1 MPHLP
6 PSLRVRGDR
15 RDGYAMLIALILLA
29 VIAIIGA
36 TSLSVAGVDQRV
48 ATHNRRHM
56 IILNT
61 ADAGTQHAR
70 YQLQTEDPVD
80 EGWDT
85 ADTGS
90 NFVARTDG
98 ESQFAGIGF
107 PMSQG
112 VYAVDAVYQKCSNP
126 PPGYSTEA
134 GRTQYRSDF
143 WDMRSRSEYVDASYS
158 ETNPTQATVVATLR
172 HVVRGS
178 CKIR

>member
-1 MPHLP
+1 MTSRLR
-6 PSLRVRGDR
+6 PSRE
-15 RDGYAMLIALILLA
+15 GYAMLIAMILLA

-36 TSLSVAGVDQRV
+36 TSLSVAGVDERV

-56 IILNT
+56 IMVNT

-70 YQLQTEDPVD
+70 FTLMSENPPD

-85 ADTGS
+85 ADTG
-90 NFVARTDG
+90 NLFVTATAAETDF
-98 ESQFAGIGF
+98 QGIGF

-112 VYAVDAVYQKCSNP
+112 VYRVDAVYQKCSNP

-143 WDMRSRSEYVDASYS
+143 WDMQSRSEYVDATYA

-172 HVVRGS
+172 KVVRGS